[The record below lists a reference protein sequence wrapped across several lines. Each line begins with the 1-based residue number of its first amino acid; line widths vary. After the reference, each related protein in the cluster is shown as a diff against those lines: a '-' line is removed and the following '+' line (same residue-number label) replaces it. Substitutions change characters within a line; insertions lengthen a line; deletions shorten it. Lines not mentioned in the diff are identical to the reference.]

1 MTQLTTIIRKSSE
14 KTVFTGA
21 IPVLFWLM
29 FIGNLIFTSFH
40 FPNVPEW
47 KWGELVKFNG
57 FSALL
62 WTTVSFFGGV
72 ITTYA
77 SSYFKDRGQR
87 SKFMLL
93 CLGFTIA
100 VMLFLVSEHIVL
112 LMFSWLLMGAVM
124 SNLIGLDSRWG
135 EAREAKRFA
144 RQYFVIGS
152 VFLSIGLLLL
162 ASYNHTI
169 TLSGVIN
176 GIGKTPDHI
185 IVIAALCI
193 IVAALIQS
201 AIFPFH
207 KWLLSSMTAPTPA
220 SALMHAGFVN
230 GSGIVLTVL
239 ATVIVASRTMDV
251 LFIIGGLTA
260 ILAQFTKL
268 IQTNVKQRLACSTI
282 AQMGFMIMQ
291 CGLGFF
297 NAAIAHLILHGF
309 YKAYLF
315 LSSGEEIERLNP
327 KQPPVIKIKWLEAL
341 VVLLFSLL
349 GAFIFARLTGKGMEW
364 DSGIFLTLIASITV
378 GQATYNIVKQRTF
391 SGLQKLIVPPF
402 LFVAGIGAY
411 ALFYNGVSALM
422 TGMEIISVPSP
433 VTPLQITFGVVF
445 LTGFFLMKL
454 GVYRQIPWLYV
465 KLMNLS
471 QPSKKT
477 ILMYKT
483 KTQ

>member
-1 MTQLTTIIRKSSE
+1 
-14 KTVFTGA
+14 
-21 IPVLFWLM
+21 
-29 FIGNLIFTSFH
+29 
-40 FPNVPEW
+40 
-47 KWGELVKFNG
+47 
-57 FSALL
+57 
-62 WTTVSFFGGV
+62 
-72 ITTYA
+72 
-77 SSYFKDRGQR
+77 
-87 SKFMLL
+87 
-93 CLGFTIA
+93 
-100 VMLFLVSEHIVL
+100 
-112 LMFSWLLMGAVM
+112 
-124 SNLIGLDSRWG
+124 
-135 EAREAKRFA
+135 
-144 RQYFVIGS
+144 
-152 VFLSIGLLLL
+152 
-162 ASYNHTI
+162 
-169 TLSGVIN
+169 
-176 GIGKTPDHI
+176 
-185 IVIAALCI
+185 
-193 IVAALIQS
+193 
-201 AIFPFH
+201 
-207 KWLLSSMTAPTPA
+207 MTAPTPA

-378 GQATYNIVKQRTF
+378 GQATYNIVKQKTF
-391 SGLQKLIVPPF
+391 NGLQKLIVPPF

-483 KTQ
+483 KTQNNQRITGTHAKL